1 MTFKTFSLSTSRTMY
16 NTADFATSSA
26 WAVSPVRQS
35 KKDDLQNFPTNYYV
49 WEYTGLNR
57 KFLRFSNEKS
67 IIFFKY
73 IYTIFNQLYNFHCLL
88 LPSPNVS
95 QAFQFRSCKNFMV
108 LIQNML
114 G

>member
-1 MTFKTFSLSTSRTMY
+1 MEPGGSVPCLQESATGKYPEPDETSSRPQAPFPSTFSI
-16 NTADFATSSA
+16 
-26 WAVSPVRQS
+26 
-35 KKDDLQNFPTNYYV
+35 
-49 WEYTGLNR
+49 GLNG

-67 IIFFKY
+67 IIFLNTF
-73 IYTIFNQLYNFHCLL
+73 TIFNQLYNFHCLL

-95 QAFQFRSCKNFMV
+95 QAFQFRPCKNFLL